1 MTIKKSRI
9 DLKTLAASA
18 AVVGALALAPAAY
31 AQTETDR
38 TGPTG
43 QPGQVQQQYGQQPGA
58 AGGPGQQEGVGQTG
72 RTGQIGQT
80 GQQDQSGQR
89 LGTAAQEQLERQR
102 VDQQQMRQQAG
113 QQQQQQHQQRGA
125 QVGTETQLYVSSE
138 SIRHIQEALKEEHD
152 KDIEVDGKW
161 GPNTSSAIRE
171 FQEEEGLEATGQLNI
186 ATLQALGV
194 AEQFGFQEVDMDEQR
209 ERDEGED
216 QQQRDE
222 DRDADQQ
229 ERQQQ

>member
-72 RTGQIGQT
+72 RTGQMGQT
-80 GQQDQSGQR
+80 GQQDQPGQR
-89 LGTAAQEQLERQR
+89 LGTAEQEQLERQR

-113 QQQQQQHQQRGA
+113 QQQQHQQQQRGA

>member
-209 ERDEGED
+209 ERDEDQD

-222 DRDADQQ
+222 DRDGDQQ
-229 ERQQQ
+229 QRQQQ